1 MNSFETQYYTILRRQ
16 VLEEIQYLE
25 LNGHA
30 FTPVLEPCMF
40 CARAANGD
48 YLCARIRQLKD
59 FLKSIESQKGRPHFK
74 TTSLAN
80 TIQSANL
87 PVMFPGF

>member
-1 MNSFETQYYTILRRQ
+1 MTPMNSFESEYYALLKMQ
-16 VLEEIQYLE
+16 VLQEIQYLE

-30 FTPVLEPCMF
+30 FSPVLEPCMF
-40 CARAANGD
+40 CTRAANGD

-59 FLKSIESQKGRPHFK
+59 FLKSIESQKGRPQGK
-74 TTSLAN
+74 